1 MGLFG
6 DIDATEV
13 SDNPFY
19 VAPDKYK
26 CVLTEAS
33 LMEKKDQSGY
43 GLSLKWVIEEEDSEY
58 DGMNLSEWL
67 NVWPNGL
74 SDEEQSD
81 PKVKAAMSRTKQR
94 LVQMGLDNDQM
105 NTLLD
110 DDNLDLLVG
119 MEAYVEV
126 VETTDK
132 NDPDKKYSNVR
143 KVERIFE
150 D

>member
-26 CVLTEAS
+26 CILTEAT
-33 LMEKKDQSGY
+33 LVEKKDQSGH
-43 GLSLKWVIEEEDSEY
+43 GLSFKWVIEDEDSEY
-58 DGMNLSEWL
+58 EGFNLSDWNDVFL
-67 NVWPNGL
+67 DL
-74 SDEEQSD
+74 TTEEFTAD
-81 PKVKAAMSRTKQR
+81 IKKKTARTKQR
-94 LVQMGLDNDQM
+94 LSQMGLDNDQM

-110 DDNLDLLVG
+110 DDNLDLLIG

-126 VETTDK
+126 VETPDK
-132 NDPDKKYSNVR
+132 NDPDKKWTNIKS
-143 KVERIFE
+143 VERIFDE